1 MVRSG
6 VPRIRAAPRARA
18 GVLSSC
24 SRRALLAAACS
35 SALGCRRERH
45 DGRITASLWFTY
57 GGKNRQVLLE
67 LVDRFNATQFNAE
80 GPRYFIDAVYQGDYF
95 EGLAKLRTA
104 LYARAGPV
112 LSHVIG
118 EVVPYL
124 AEAGVLERLD
134 EFPGA
139 NELDFVPEL
148 GQEKSWIGGGER
160 PLVALPFNRSTPI
173 AYLNGDIFARARLS
187 APKTWDELRTTARTL
202 TERRSGRVTR
212 YGFSCPISWWFWV
225 ALVGQ
230 AGGAVIETDGE
241 ATLGGEAGVE
251 ALEFWQTL
259 VSRDGSMRP
268 PPGRDYNAWEQTN
281 QDFLAGRAAM
291 IWTST
296 AFLKYLEENAR
307 FPVVAAALP
316 RKRRFA
322 VPTGGTHWVMLRGS
336 LPAEQAA
343 AWQFLRFVHA
353 PEQVIHWSTS
363 TGYMP
368 VTRNAVKAL
377 ETRGYYRSHPNDRVA
392 YDQLEVAMPWPWSA
406 ELFRVQREIVQ
417 PRLESAVLSGEN
429 ARALLRDARAL
440 ARSSG

>member
-1 MVRSG
+1 MIRDG
-6 VPRIRAAPRARA
+6 GLRIPAAARARTDVRA
-18 GVLSSC
+18 PW
-24 SRRALLAAACS
+24 SRRRLLTAAAACS
-35 SALGCRRERH
+35 GALACGRERRH
-45 DGRITASLWFTY
+45 GRATASLWFTY
-57 GGKNRQVLLE
+57 GGRNREVLLE
-67 LVDRFNATQFNAE
+67 LVAKFNASK
-80 GPRYFIDAVYQGDYF
+80 PRYFIDAVYQGDYF

-104 LYARAGPV
+104 LYARVAPT

-124 AEAGVLERLD
+124 AEAGVLEALD
-134 EFPGA
+134 GLPGA
-139 NELDFVPEL
+139 ETLDVVPEL
-148 GQEKSWIGGGER
+148 GQARSWIGGDER

-173 AYLNGDIFARARLS
+173 AYLNGDIFARAGLA
-187 APKTWDELRTTARTL
+187 APQSWSELRETARAL
-202 TERRSGRVTR
+202 TQRNAGRVTR

-225 ALVGQ
+225 AMVGQ
-230 AGGAVIETDGE
+230 AGGAVIEPDGE
-241 ATLGGEAGVE
+241 VSLGGEAGVE

-296 AFLKYLEENAR
+296 AFLKYLEDNAR

-316 RKRRFA
+316 RERRFA
-322 VPTGGTHWVMLRGS
+322 VPTGGTHWVMPRGAS
-336 LPAEQAA
+336 APERAA
-343 AWQFLRFVHA
+343 AWEFLRFVHA
-353 PEQVIHWSTS
+353 TEQVIHWSTS

-368 VTRNAVKAL
+368 VTRQAVQRL
-377 ETRGYYRSHPNDRVA
+377 EASGYYRTHPNDRVA
-392 YDQLEVAMPWPWSA
+392 YDQLEVAMPWPWST

-417 PRLESAVLSGEN
+417 PRLESAVLSREN
-429 ARALLRDARAL
+429 ARALLHEARLL